1 MEFNYKVVLSLL
13 PAIRANNLA
22 KKANLKCRAIDLESG
37 APGAVHRGVYPGFPS
52 LERNRFMS
60 ELLDRIE
67 RLNEIGIALSAETNT
82 PKLLELI
89 MMGAKTLTLADGGS
103 LYFLKNGELSFE
115 IISNDSLDIQMG
127 GTSENDMAFPAIPL
141 LKNGQENHA
150 NVVTHCV
157 LTGQTINIADAY
169 HEDGF
174 DFTGT
179 RQFDSKTGYRTRS
192 MLTFPLKDHE
202 QETIGVL
209 QLINA
214 REEVTGE
221 VIEFSKVDQQLA
233 ESLASQA
240 AVALTQQRLVSEL
253 QILFESF
260 IRIIASAI
268 DDKSPYTGGHCRRIP
283 VLTMML
289 AEAVHAEDEGPL
301 KNFEITEKDRYELE
315 TAAWLHDCGK
325 VVTPEYVMDKATKL
339 ETIYDRIHT
348 LETRFEVLRRDA
360 EIEYLQDCLR
370 AKGAGQSATG
380 LEQKYQQTCQQLA
393 EDFEFLRNANIGGE
407 FMSEE
412 HIARVQQLAQVH
424 WTDAAGSQRPL
435 LSDDEVMNLS
445 IERGTLN
452 NAEREVINNHIVA
465 TIKMLESLPFP
476 KNLQNV
482 PEYAGGHHEKMDGT
496 GYPKGLKREEMS
508 VQARIMAIADIFE
521 ALTASDRPYKKG
533 KKLSE
538 CLKIMGFMK
547 QDDHIDPDIFE
558 VFIKQR
564 IYLDYADEFLDPEQ
578 IDKIEE
584 AKIPGFAV
592 G

>member
-1 MEFNYKVVLSLL
+1 
-13 PAIRANNLA
+13 
-22 KKANLKCRAIDLESG
+22 
-37 APGAVHRGVYPGFPS
+37 
-52 LERNRFMS
+52 MS

-103 LYFLKNGELSFE
+103 LYFLNDGELSFE

-127 GTSENDMAFPAIPL
+127 GTSGNDITFPAIPL
-141 LKNGQENHA
+141 IVNGQENHA
-150 NVVTHCV
+150 NVVTHSV

-174 DFTGT
+174 DFAGT
-179 RQFDSKTGYRTRS
+179 RKFDSKTGYRTRS

-202 QETIGVL
+202 QETIGAL

-214 REEVTGE
+214 RDVDSGE

-253 QILFESF
+253 KTLFEAF
-260 IRIIASAI
+260 IRMIASAI

-283 VLTMML
+283 VLTMLL
-289 AEAVHAEDEGPL
+289 ADAVHAADDGPL
-301 KNFEITEKDRYELE
+301 KSFEITEKDRYELE

-360 EIEYLQDCLR
+360 EIEYLKSTLQLN
-370 AKGAGQSATG
+370 AAGPSGAE
-380 LEQKYQQTCQQLA
+380 LERKYQQTCQQLA
-393 EDFEFLRNANIGGE
+393 DDFEFLRKANIGGE

-412 HIARVQQLAQVH
+412 HIARVQQLAEQH
-424 WTDAAGSQRPL
+424 WTDAGGTQRQL

-445 IERGTLN
+445 IARGTLN
-452 NAEREVINNHIVA
+452 DAEREVINNHIVA

-496 GYPKGLKREEMS
+496 GYPRGLKRDEMS

-547 QDDHIDPDIFE
+547 QDKHIDPDIFDI
-558 VFIKQR
+558 FIKQR

-578 IDKIEE
+578 IDSIDE
-584 AKIPGFAV
+584 ANIPGYSLA
-592 G
+592 

>member
-1 MEFNYKVVLSLL
+1 ML
-13 PAIRANNLA
+13 
-22 KKANLKCRAIDLESG
+22 
-37 APGAVHRGVYPGFPS
+37 
-52 LERNRFMS
+52 

-127 GTSENDMAFPAIPL
+127 GTSGNDITFPAIPL
-141 LKNGQENHA
+141 VKNGQENHA

-214 REEVTGE
+214 RDTDTGE

-253 QILFESF
+253 QTLFESF
-260 IRIIASAI
+260 IRMIASAI

-289 AEAVHAEDEGPL
+289 AEAVHAADEGPL

-348 LETRFEVLRRDA
+348 LEIRFEVLRRDA
-360 EIEYLQDCLR
+360 EIEYLQACLR
-370 AKGAGQSATG
+370 ANGTGQSTVER
-380 LEQKYQQTCQQLA
+380 EQEYLQTCQQLA
-393 EDFEFLRNANIGGE
+393 EDFEFLRKANIGGE
-407 FMSEE
+407 FMREE
-412 HIARVQQLAQVH
+412 HIARVQHLAEVQ
-424 WTDAAGSQRPL
+424 WTDSSGTQRTL

-452 NAEREVINNHIVA
+452 DSEREVINNHIVA

-496 GYPKGLKREEMS
+496 GYPKGLTRDEMS

-547 QDDHIDPDIFE
+547 QEDHIDPDIFE
-558 VFIKQR
+558 IFIKQR

-578 IDKIEE
+578 IDKIDE
-584 AKIPGFAV
+584 AKIPGFV
-592 G
+592 VC

>member
-1 MEFNYKVVLSLL
+1 MS
-13 PAIRANNLA
+13 
-22 KKANLKCRAIDLESG
+22 SG
-37 APGAVHRGVYPGFPS
+37 PGADS
-52 LERNRFMS
+52 EFMS

-67 RLNEIGIALSAETNT
+67 RLNEIGIALSAESDT

-89 MMGAKTLTLADGGS
+89 MMGAKSLTHADAGS
-103 LYFLKNGELSFE
+103 LYFLQDGELSFE
-115 IISNDSLDIQMG
+115 IISNDTLDIQMG
-127 GTSENDMAFPAIPL
+127 GTSGNEITFPAIPL
-141 LKNGQENHA
+141 VVDGEENHA

-157 LTGQTINIADAY
+157 LSGETVNIADAY
-169 HEDGF
+169 NEDGF

-179 RQFDSKTGYRTRS
+179 RNFDSKTGYRTQS

-202 QETIGVL
+202 QEIIGVL

-214 REEVTGE
+214 RNLDSGD
-221 VIEFSKVDQQLA
+221 VIAFSAIEQQLA

-240 AVALTQQRLVSEL
+240 AVALTQRRLISEL
-253 QILFESF
+253 RILFESF
-260 IRIIASAI
+260 IRMIASAI

-289 AEAVHAEDEGPL
+289 AEATHRTEQGPL
-301 KNFEITEKDRYELE
+301 KDFRISDKDRYELE

-339 ETIYDRIHT
+339 ETIYDRIHS
-348 LETRFEVLRRDA
+348 LETRFEILRRDA
-360 EIEYLQDCLR
+360 EIGFLRQQMQDH
-370 AKGAGQSATG
+370 ADAAE
-380 LEQKYQQTCQQLA
+380 LEKEFAEKCRQYR
-393 EDFEFLRNANIGGE
+393 EDFEFLKKANVGGE
-407 FMSEE
+407 FMRDEDIE
-412 HIARVQQLAQVH
+412 RVRQLAQIR
-424 WTDAAGSQRPL
+424 WTDASGRQNPL

-445 IERGTLN
+445 VQRGTLN
-452 NAEREVINNHIVA
+452 DEEREIINNHIVA

-496 GYPKGLKREEMS
+496 GYPRGLRREDMS

-538 CLKIMGFMK
+538 CLKIMGDMK
-547 QDDHIDPDIFE
+547 KDHHLDPDLFEIFIRE
-558 VFIKQR
+558 RV
-564 IYLDYADEFLDPEQ
+564 YLYYAEEFLDPEQ
-578 IDKIEE
+578 IDEIDE
-584 AKIPGFAV
+584 AQIPGYAEKA
-592 G
+592 

>member
-1 MEFNYKVVLSLL
+1 ML
-13 PAIRANNLA
+13 
-22 KKANLKCRAIDLESG
+22 
-37 APGAVHRGVYPGFPS
+37 
-52 LERNRFMS
+52 

-67 RLNEIGIALSAETNT
+67 RLNEIGIALSAETNA

-89 MMGAKTLTLADGGS
+89 MMGAKTLTQADGGS
-103 LYFLKNGELSFE
+103 LYFLKDGELSFE

-127 GTSENDMAFPAIPL
+127 GTSGNDITFAPIPL
-141 LKNGQENHA
+141 VKHDQENHA

-157 LTGQTINIADAY
+157 LTGETINIADAY

-179 RQFDSKTGYRTRS
+179 RQFDRKTGYRTRS

-214 REEVTGE
+214 RDANSGE

-240 AVALTQQRLVSEL
+240 AVALTQQRLVSE
-253 QILFESF
+253 QKTLFESF
-260 IRIIASAI
+260 IRMIASAI

-289 AEAVHAEDEGPL
+289 ADAVHAANEGPL
-301 KNFEITEKDRYELE
+301 RHFEITEKDRYELE

-348 LETRFEVLRRDA
+348 LEARFEILRRDA
-360 EIEYLQDCLR
+360 EIEYLQGCLR
-370 AKGAGQSATG
+370 ATDAVQSVAE

-393 EDFEFLRNANIGGE
+393 VDFEFLRNANIGGE

-412 HIARVQQLAQVH
+412 DIAHVHRLAQVH
-424 WTDAAGSQRPL
+424 WTDTNGAQRPL
-435 LSDDEVMNLS
+435 LSDDEAMNLS

-452 NAEREVINNHIVA
+452 DAEREVINNHIVA

-496 GYPKGLKREEMS
+496 GYPKGLKRDEMS

-538 CLKIMGFMK
+538 CLKIMEVMK
-547 QDDHIDPDIFE
+547 QENHIDPDIFDI
-558 VFIKQR
+558 FIRQR
-564 IYLDYADEFLDPEQ
+564 VYQDYADEFLDPQQ

-584 AKIPGFAV
+584 APIARFSIR
-592 G
+592 

>member
-1 MEFNYKVVLSLL
+1 
-13 PAIRANNLA
+13 
-22 KKANLKCRAIDLESG
+22 
-37 APGAVHRGVYPGFPS
+37 
-52 LERNRFMS
+52 MS

-67 RLNEIGIALSAETNT
+67 SLNEIGIALSAETNT

-89 MMGAKTLTLADGGS
+89 MMGAKKLTEADGGS
-103 LYFLKNGELSFE
+103 LYILQDGELSFE
-115 IISNDSLDIQMG
+115 IISNDSLGIQMG
-127 GTSENDMAFPAIPL
+127 GTSGNEITFPAIPL
-141 LKNGQENHA
+141 VVDGEENHA

-179 RQFDSKTGYRTRS
+179 RNFDSNTGYRTRS

-202 QETIGVL
+202 QEIIGVL

-214 REEVTGE
+214 RDVTSGE
-221 VIEFSKVDQQLA
+221 VIEFSAIDQQLA

-240 AVALTQQRLVSEL
+240 AVALTQRRLISEL
-253 QILFESF
+253 QTLFESF
-260 IRIIASAI
+260 IRMIASAI

-289 AEAVHAEDEGPL
+289 ADAVHAAGEGPL
-301 KNFEITEKDRYELE
+301 RDFRITEQDRYELE

-339 ETIYDRIHT
+339 ETIHDRIHT
-348 LETRFEVLRRDA
+348 LEARFEVLQRDA
-360 EIEYLQDCLR
+360 RIEYLQECLR
-370 AKGAGQSATG
+370 HGTADESRAEAESRYRQSC
-380 LEQKYQQTCQQLA
+380 EQLA
-393 EDFEFLRNANIGGE
+393 DDFEFLRKANVGGE
-407 FMSEE
+407 FMRDEDIE
-412 HIARVQQLAQVH
+412 RVRRIGQRQ
-424 WTDAAGSQRPL
+424 WTDSSGERRPL
-435 LSDDEVMNLS
+435 LTDDEIMNLS
-445 IERGTLN
+445 IQRGTLN
-452 NAEREVINNHIVA
+452 DAEREVINNHIVA

-482 PEYAGGHHEKMDGT
+482 PEYAGGHHEKMDGS
-496 GYPKGLKREEMS
+496 GYPRGLRREQMS

-538 CLKIMGFMK
+538 CLKIMGLMK
-547 QDDHIDPDIFE
+547 QDQHIDPDIFDI
-558 VFIKQR
+558 FIRDK
-564 IYLDYADEFLDPEQ
+564 IYMDYAEEFLDPEQ
-578 IDKIEE
+578 IDEIDESG
-584 AKIPGFAV
+584 IPGYAA
-592 G
+592 

>member
-1 MEFNYKVVLSLL
+1 
-13 PAIRANNLA
+13 
-22 KKANLKCRAIDLESG
+22 
-37 APGAVHRGVYPGFPS
+37 
-52 LERNRFMS
+52 MS
-60 ELLDRIE
+60 ELLERID
-67 RLNEIGIALSAETNT
+67 RLNEIGIALSAENDT

-89 MMGAKTLTLADGGS
+89 MMGAKALTHADGGS
-103 LYFLKNGELSFE
+103 LYFLKDDKLTFE

-127 GTSENDMAFPAIPL
+127 GTSGNDITFPAIPL
-141 LKNGQENHA
+141 SVDGEENHG

-157 LTGQTINIADAY
+157 LSGNTINIADAY
-169 HEDGF
+169 NEDGF
-174 DFTGT
+174 DFSGT
-179 RQFDSKTGYRTRS
+179 RQFDSNTGYRTQS

-202 QETIGVL
+202 QEIIGVL

-214 REEVTGE
+214 KDAHSAE
-221 VIEFSKVDQQLA
+221 VIAFNEIDQQLA

-240 AVALTQQRLVSEL
+240 AVALTQRRLITEL

-260 IRIIASAI
+260 IKMIASAI

-289 AEAVHAEDEGPL
+289 AEAAHQSKDGPL
-301 KNFEITEKDRYELE
+301 KEFKISEKDRYELE

-360 EIEYLQDCLR
+360 EIDYLKSAIDAPEADRIALR
-370 AKGAGQSATG
+370 ESFEEKCRQFAA
-380 LEQKYQQTCQQLA
+380 
-393 EDFEFLRNANIGGE
+393 DFDFLSKTNVGGE
-407 FMSEE
+407 FMQGEDIE
-412 HIARVQQLAQVH
+412 RVQKLAQIN
-424 WTDAAGSQRPL
+424 WIDASGTTRPL
-435 LSDDEVMNLS
+435 LSEDEVMNLS
-445 IERGTLN
+445 IQRGTLN
-452 NAEREVINNHIVA
+452 DEERDVINNHIVA

-496 GYPKGLKREEMS
+496 GYPRGLKRDEMS
-508 VQARIMAIADIFE
+508 VQARIMAVADIFE

-547 QDDHIDPDIFE
+547 QDNHIDPDIFE
-558 VFIKQR
+558 VFIRDQV
-564 IYLDYADEFLDPEQ
+564 YLDYAEEFLDPEQ
-578 IDKIEE
+578 IDEIDIE
-584 AKIPGFAV
+584 AIPGFAS
-592 G
+592 